1 MRDWLWLAILPGAL
15 WAAGCARDRNA
26 APTTGEIAANPAP
39 VASTNGSSSQLIVTA
54 LEGLNGKVS
63 AADVNLRFV
72 VLTFPVGQM
81 PALNQ
86 QLNIYRDGLKV
97 GIVNV
102 SGPQR
107 DDSIVADII
116 MGEAHT
122 GDQVRDR

>member
-1 MRDWLWLAILPGAL
+1 MRFWIWLALASGAL
-15 WAAGCARDRNA
+15 WVAGCVRDQGKAGAYKNFPDA
-26 APTTGEIAANPAP
+26 SLAT
-39 VASTNGSSSQLIVTA
+39 STNRPGPDLIVTA

-63 AADVNLRFV
+63 SVDLNLRFV

-86 QLNIYRDGLKV
+86 QLNLYRGGLKV

-102 SGPQR
+102 CGPQN
-107 DDSIVADII
+107 DDSIVADIL
-116 MGEAHT
+116 MGEAQT

>member
-1 MRDWLWLAILPGAL
+1 
-15 WAAGCARDRNA
+15 
-26 APTTGEIAANPAP
+26 
-39 VASTNGSSSQLIVTA
+39 
-54 LEGLNGKVS
+54 LNGKVS

>member
-1 MRDWLWLAILPGAL
+1 MRDWLWLAILPGTLLAG
-15 WAAGCARDRNA
+15 GCARDRTA
-26 APTTGEIAANPAP
+26 AASTPEVPANPSP
-39 VASTNGSSSQLIVTA
+39 VASTNDSGSQLIVTA

-63 AADVNLRFV
+63 AADLNLRFV

-86 QLNIYRDGLKV
+86 QLNIYRNGLKV

-116 MGEAHT
+116 MGEANA